1 MEQLKPH
8 LKSFNKTLNG
18 RKAVVVTYITAI
30 VTFLILVSWIFFKSY
45 RHTQGY
51 VTSDS
56 SYYLLISQSISSGM
70 SNYLSHSLVKVLQQE
85 FVLWPIGYP
94 MGISLLTT
102 ITDNPWLA
110 SKLLNVFA
118 LLGIA
123 VIFSLLWKNKVLF
136 FLPVILFSPMVEMV
150 SYTWSETMFLFFIL
164 LSLCCYRK
172 LSEGSSKPAVS
183 LIFLIAL
190 TIVSH
195 TRYVGVFLP
204 MLIVLFEVI
213 RSIKTG
219 KLRNSILFPALVALG
234 VFFGYLLGNWTQTG
248 TITGERTPRTETVT
262 EFFVMLVK
270 GFAAEL
276 NPAFLP
282 HQSML
287 FYVFSFAI
295 LLIMFGVIAFNLRK
309 QEFTLKTQANSYWKI
324 LLLAGFTY
332 WLAIISLRFISH
344 FDNFTFRILFPG
356 TFLVTLG
363 VLSLLV
369 QSLQTQKQRNI
380 LLAGIWSIGL
390 FSFVGNVIAFQSEPN
405 KTESNYQEQLNQT
418 KTRYAELTKGS
429 VVIGGSLHLR
439 YLNPDVYVALPNRA
453 QHSPGNENLEEVSTR
468 FSQLG
473 AKAIYLDREELKK
486 QLSELHSDFTTGD
499 TTVQEI
505 KRIR

>member
-1 MEQLKPH
+1 
-8 LKSFNKTLNG
+8 
-18 RKAVVVTYITAI
+18 
-30 VTFLILVSWIFFKSY
+30 
-45 RHTQGY
+45 
-51 VTSDS
+51 
-56 SYYLLISQSISSGM
+56 
-70 SNYLSHSLVKVLQQE
+70 
-85 FVLWPIGYP
+85 
-94 MGISLLTT
+94 
-102 ITDNPWLA
+102 
-110 SKLLNVFA
+110 
-118 LLGIA
+118 
-123 VIFSLLWKNKVLF
+123 
-136 FLPVILFSPMVEMV
+136 MVEMA

-219 KLRNSILFPALVALG
+219 KLRNSILFPALVAVG

-295 LLIMFGVIAFNLRK
+295 LLIVFGVIAFNLRK